1 MEQYLRCAL
10 ELAVVLPAAVFAFLP
25 VRKQLRFRVPVVCA
39 ASGAVL
45 LVFILAGARL
55 CAGYGW
61 GANRALPL
69 GAPLLLAAYLAAV
82 QMKTA
87 KKLFSFFTATL
98 LIGWCSMYTS
108 FIVAPFETRGE
119 VFSLRSSMICFGL
132 IAVLGGSFYLTLSY
146 KLPYLFEEERLDP
159 VWRYFTL
166 VPLFLA
172 ALVYWMS
179 PLDPANVTVGRVRII
194 SLVIMLFIPLVF
206 FAFCYLLWWLTKSLV
221 ESTRLQ
227 EENNILQ
234 IERKRY
240 EALQSYMD
248 ETRALRH
255 DFRQHLAVI
264 ERLHR
269 TGDDESLS
277 EYLRQLHAAA
287 EGKHKRYCGN
297 RAVDALAA
305 HYDAL
310 ADEQNA
316 LIEWL
321 LDLPEH
327 LILSDM
333 EYCAMLGNL
342 VENALH
348 AVEKLPMEKRRVK
361 VGSQQSSDSILTLCV
376 DNPYEGTVKLGRDGL
391 PRARRAGH
399 GVGLASVAATV
410 HRYDGTIALR
420 TEGGLFSVDIVLYA
434 PQDAEA

>member
-39 ASGAVL
+39 ASGAIL
-45 LVFILAGARL
+45 LIFILAGARL
-55 CAGYGW
+55 CVGNGW
-61 GANRALPL
+61 SASRVLLL
-69 GAPLLLAAYLAAV
+69 GTPLLFAAYLAAV
-82 QMKTA
+82 QMETA
-87 KKLFSFFTATL
+87 KKLFSFFTAAML
-98 LIGWCSMYTS
+98 VSWCSMYTN
-108 FIVAPFETRGE
+108 FIVAPFETRGGI
-119 VFSLRSSMICFGL
+119 FSLRSGLICFGL
-132 IAVLGGSFYLTLSY
+132 IAVLGASFYLTLAY
-146 KLPYLFEEERLDP
+146 KLPYLFEVERLES
-159 VWRYFTL
+159 VWRYFAL

-172 ALVYWMS
+172 ALDCWMS

-194 SLVIMLFIPLVF
+194 SLVIMLFIPVVF

-221 ESTRLQ
+221 ESARLQ

-240 EALQSYMD
+240 EALQGYMD

-269 TGDDESLS
+269 VGDDENLS
-277 EYLRQLHAAA
+277 EYLRQLHVAA
-287 EGKHKRYCGN
+287 EGKHKRYCVN

-310 ADEQNA
+310 AGEQNA
-316 LIEWL
+316 LIEWM
-321 LDLPEH
+321 LDLPER

-361 VGSQQSSDSILTLCV
+361 VGSQQNSDSILTLCV

-399 GVGLASVAATV
+399 GVGLASVAGTV
-410 HRYDGTIALR
+410 HRYNGTMAISA
-420 TEGGLFSVDIVLYA
+420 EMGIFSADIVLYA
-434 PQDAEA
+434 RN